1 MKREKKS
8 SKNKS
13 AKKETKLSINSMEKK
28 NYLKSKT
35 LLKNFKKDSSL
46 KAKSNK
52 NKDNNIFVNERD
64 FLTAKKGKQKKKQKK
79 KKTVKKKEIIDI
91 PFSKFKSKGTNA
103 TLGNI
108 YFHYQQYVNIRYFFH
123 YLKMKNKFDLNYM
136 NPILEIYSIGNK
148 IVTKDI
154 PDLKFDNEFNIV
166 IINLVTKK
174 ENHANIALVNNK
186 INTIEFFEPHGYR
199 KNKYSEIDNNKGIY
213 RKKIKVLKEIFK
225 PLLPNHSFIDV
236 VSMHKK
242 TSFQTELDPDEHTGF
257 CVMWCIL
264 FVHYRLLNQDIL
276 LSRLIKYIVKN
287 MTTIKLL
294 KYSKFVEEIIKQKFD
309 LIN

>member
-1 MKREKKS
+1 MKSEKKS

-13 AKKETKLSINSMEKK
+13 VKKEKDLNIKSLKEK
-28 NYLKSKT
+28 NILKSKSF
-35 LLKNFKKDSSL
+35 LKKLKKDSSL

-52 NKDNNIFVNERD
+52 NKGDNILNIYETD
-64 FLTAKKGKQKKKQKK
+64 FMIAQKDKKKKKKK
-79 KKTVKKKEIIDI
+79 KKTVKEKIIDI

-108 YFHYQQYVNIRYFFH
+108 YFHYQQYANIRYFFH

-154 PDLKFDNEFNIV
+154 PDLKFNNEFNIV
-166 IINLVTKK
+166 IINLVTKN

-199 KNKYSEIDNNKGIY
+199 KNKYSEIDDNKGIY

-276 LSRLIKYIVKN
+276 ISRLIKYIVKN

>member
-13 AKKETKLSINSMEKK
+13 VKKEKNLSINSLKEK
-28 NYLKSKT
+28 NYFKSKSF
-35 LLKNFKKDSSL
+35 LKNLKKDSSL

-52 NKDNNIFVNERD
+52 NKDNNILNVDEKD
-64 FLTAKKGKQKKKQKK
+64 FMTAKKNKNKKK

-103 TLGNI
+103 TLGSI
-108 YFHYQQYVNIRYFFH
+108 YFHYQQYANIRYFFH
-123 YLKMKNKFDLNYM
+123 YLKMKNKFDLNYV
-136 NPILEIYSIGNK
+136 NPILDIYSIGNK
-148 IVTKDI
+148 IVYKDI
-154 PDLKFDNEFNIV
+154 PDLKFNNEFNIV
-166 IINLVTKK
+166 IINLTTKK

-199 KNKYSEIDNNKGIY
+199 RNKYSEIDDNKGIY

-225 PLLPNHSFIDV
+225 SLLPNHSFIDV

-276 LSRLIKYIVKN
+276 ISRLVKYIVKN
-287 MTTIKLL
+287 MTTVKLL